1 MKPSTFFAL
10 LSALAPGVLSEFL
23 ELEVNFVPTLDISI
37 LDQPCVGKF
46 MDPKVPTFVYYDEL
60 EKRQTEPDPDRNV
73 TLQDDLVF
81 VLQCVNAGFR
91 EPCTV
96 FGAPPGA
103 CVSYFDFQSGNDT
116 SISRTYN
123 DAVSSISTNTG
134 GKCQFYKYLGCNN
147 KGDDRGLTV
156 DYNYNLAVAPD
167 GDDRVPEYENQITSW
182 RC

>member
-1 MKPSTFFAL
+1 MISLLSCISASYPLSFFSQPSPKARFHSFSTSTTFCIIKMKPSTFFAL

-103 CVSYFDFQSGNDT
+103 CGKSN
-116 SISRTYN
+116 
-123 DAVSSISTNTG
+123 IST
-134 GKCQFYKYLGCNN
+134 
-147 KGDDRGLTV
+147 
-156 DYNYNLAVAPD
+156 P
-167 GDDRVPEYENQITSW
+167 
-182 RC
+182 